1 VEVQALSTA
10 LLAFCRRL
18 SQRNKSIRVLFIG
31 NSFTQRNDLPFLIAS
46 LAAQRGLGLKHQL
59 ISAGGASLKRHWNA
73 GTAVSAIRSGSY
85 DFVVLQEQSTLPVK
99 NAARM
104 ADSIRLFDAEIKQD
118 GAKTALFMTWARE
131 HSPQHQPVIAD
142 AYNSIGQEI
151 GAVVVPVGLAWQR
164 FISKHDSSLLYDA
177 DQSHPSL
184 AGSYLAACVFITT
197 LLKASPVG
205 LGELP
210 PELDV
215 QLAAEIQRSVWK
227 QLG

>member
-1 VEVQALSTA
+1 
-10 LLAFCRRL
+10 LA
-18 SQRNKSIRVLFIG
+18 QRTKSISVLFIG

-46 LAAQRGLGLKHQL
+46 MAVQRGIGLKHEL

-73 GTAVSAIRSGSY
+73 GPAVRAIRSGSY

-104 ADSIRLFDAEIKQD
+104 ADSIRLFDGVIKQA
-118 GAKTALFMTWARE
+118 GATTALFMTWARE
-131 HSPQHQPVIAD
+131 HSPQHQELIAD
-142 AYNSIGQEI
+142 AYNSIGKEI
-151 GAVVVPVGLAWQR
+151 GARVVPVGLAWQR
-164 FISKHDSSLLYDA
+164 FISKRDRSLLYDA

-197 LLKASPVG
+197 LLEAKPVG
-205 LGELP
+205 LAELP
-210 PELDV
+210 PDLDV
-215 QLAAEIQRSVWK
+215 RLAAEIQRSVWK